1 MFDSGFEVVW
11 EFNVDLVGLSN
22 FVYIAMEEKKLVD
35 FRIQG
40 YYKLSRRKQLAA
52 VNIAALNSNAKKM
65 FFLLEFKDLC
75 HLANSN
81 FTHFSFVSKIS
92 SFCNA

>member
-1 MFDSGFEVVW
+1 MFDSGFEIVR

-40 YYKLSRRKQLAA
+40 YYKLSRRKQLTA
-52 VNIAALNSNAKKM
+52 VTIAALNSNAKKM

-75 HLANSN
+75 HLASSN